1 MSAKTGECRAKSK
14 DEDGLECDC
23 TLYEEDTEQSGYC
36 STCYHR
42 EKAHLLSTP
51 GATVP
56 KLHVRS
62 LLAGMMDGTKLGSK
76 LFTSSSSASSSRK
89 KIVPSLSTANRES
102 NQGMRPPK
110 AGSSKGKGKKNETSA
125 STTFKVI
132 SIHVLPYGIEEAL
145 DVSPLPQFC
154 IIDTDKFKE
163 NGEKMLVIA
172 GGNNKTPT
180 SYQIDVAAGRG
191 LAVFDSSKGI
201 ELDRAWTHEQ
211 LVEALMGLLPFP
223 FAYFEQLEDEAGD
236 GEAAWRLAS
245 AVSKKLL
252 VLDNPAPAGKDVDF
266 HKGNVTNGFRNW
278 RVFIV
283 AREPIPAKI
292 LRKWGTQLGGA
303 SGSSKKK
310 GSKDEDSDS
319 ESESDQDSA
328 TNSPSPEKIPR
339 TNKRRLVSKGSGD
352 EDEPV
357 PKKKGKGPAGKTWIR
372 GPEGAAGGSKSEPV
386 IDLTADEG
394 KAVTRASSEESV
406 FEDPL
411 IGNPYEKDH
420 IYEFF

>member
-23 TLYEEDTEQSGYC
+23 TSYEEDTEQSGYC

-51 GATVP
+51 AATVP

-76 LFTSSSSASSSRK
+76 LSLAGSSSRK
-89 KIVPSLSTANRES
+89 KIVPSLSAANRES

-110 AGSSKGKGKKNETSA
+110 AGSSKGKGKKKETSA

-132 SIHVLPYGIEEAL
+132 SIHVLPYGTEEEL
-145 DVSPLPQFC
+145 D
-154 IIDTDKFKE
+154 E
-163 NGEKMLVIA
+163 NGEKVLVIA

-180 SYQIDVAAGRG
+180 SYQIDVAAGKG

-223 FAYFEQLEDEAGD
+223 FAYFEQLEDEAGN

-245 AVSKKLL
+245 AVSKRLQ

-292 LRKWGTQLGGA
+292 LRKWGTHVGGA
-303 SGSSKKK
+303 SGSSKQ

-319 ESESDQDSA
+319 ETESDQDSV

-339 TNKRRLVSKGSGD
+339 TNKRCLVSKGSGD

-372 GPEGAAGGSKSEPV
+372 GPGGAAGGSKSEPV
-386 IDLTADEG
+386 IDLTADED